1 MGELRVVDEGDREFK
16 RMLEIAHAA
25 LALAER
31 HRTPPT
37 PRILEIWSVYLT
49 GGHRGLR
56 KRID

>member
-16 RMLEIAHAA
+16 RALEIAHAA
-25 LALAER
+25 LALAEW